1 MICNW
6 KHLTDS
12 NMPIYT
18 QSERITKEVCK
29 KHRRV
34 QQKFK
39 AIILEVLVDQ

>member
-1 MICNW
+1 MICSW

-18 QSERITKEVCK
+18 QSECTTNEVYK

-39 AIILEVLVDQ
+39 VIILEVLVDQ